1 MACHGEGACAQALPE
16 PRRDYLARLPGG
28 RKTPQQPAGGVEEV
42 APQWCGTQPTVKDR
56 STNSGAQRPTRGVGA
71 RLPPRCPPA
80 TGTTS
85 HGCSGPYTRIPIWWE
100 SGCRVA
106 PPGCAVTEQRCAWH
120 PRMPSRHT
128 LPRWHLLGRP
138 WRAAHAICCGV
149 HVLGTMADT
158 SRPTVRARPRRG
170 PTSARGLAL
179 TQEPSGMTWRSRAR
193 KEKSPKRDR
202 RRPRRLQ
209 EQAGAA
215 QPLTSRNAAI
225 SGASS
230 RGGRGVTGSY
240 STGRVQRSRCFP
252 LCPSGGDEVRQ
263 GAAPGRARCRADGGS
278 AHRLATQRK
287 AGAASRAVSV

>member
-1 MACHGEGACAQALPE
+1 VCRSLSPLGSLATSSRSTPPALFGCCGICVFLPPAPLPPIPPGRALSRRGPMACHGEGACAQALTE

-56 STNSGAQRPTRGVGA
+56 STNSGAQRPAGGVGA
-71 RLPPRCPPA
+71 RRPHTARQPTPVPLGTSVRLLPC
-80 TGTTS
+80 
-85 HGCSGPYTRIPIWWE
+85 TRIPGWWE

-128 LPRWHLLGRP
+128 LPQWHLLGRP

-179 TQEPSGMTWRSRAR
+179 TQEPSGMTLRSRAG
-193 KEKSPKRDR
+193 KEKSP
-202 RRPRRLQ
+202 
-209 EQAGAA
+209 
-215 QPLTSRNAAI
+215 
-225 SGASS
+225 
-230 RGGRGVTGSY
+230 
-240 STGRVQRSRCFP
+240 
-252 LCPSGGDEVRQ
+252 
-263 GAAPGRARCRADGGS
+263 
-278 AHRLATQRK
+278 
-287 AGAASRAVSV
+287 